1 MPQYMGSQRV
11 RHNCATELTNSIAV
25 NYQFILVLFNEFNR
39 SFIIFSWHVM
49 FLPFVRYISQIVVEI
64 KTDMCFLSF
73 QIMYL

>member
-11 RHNCATELTNSIAV
+11 RHDCATELTNSIAV
-25 NYQFILVLFNEFNR
+25 NYQLILVLFNEFNR
-39 SFIIFSWHVM
+39 SFIMFSWHVIV
-49 FLPFVRYISQIVVEI
+49 LPFVRFISQMVVEI